1 MQSIPHSPKGSP
13 PSEFLSKNNSTDQ
26 LLQPSID
33 PYTRLPDVFRVER
46 IKDKSTGRD
55 IYVRW
60 LHDKPKLPKE
70 IPSIQTPTY
79 DEKILS
85 KETKRLALNKKSVV
99 FEDKLQSTTEH
110 HERHKS
116 KKKHRKHKYR
126 DSEII
131 NEFYEDRHGKSRS
144 SKTHRP
150 KYNEVF
156 NLPSPTFIE
165 QQFPMASFIE
175 PMASFM
181 GKQFPIP
188 SSSSTFPLQPGSY
201 TFHTIAPFSPP
212 NNTNT
217 STAYWFFTM

>member
-1 MQSIPHSPKGSP
+1 MQSIPDSPKGSP
-13 PSEFLSKNNSTDQ
+13 TSEFLSKNNSTGQ
-26 LLQPSID
+26 VFQPSTD

-46 IKDKSTGRD
+46 IKDKSTGRH

-70 IPSIQTPTY
+70 IPSIETPNY

-85 KETKRLALNKKSVV
+85 KETKRLALNKEPLKKSVV
-99 FEDKLQSTTEH
+99 FEDKLPSTKEH

-116 KKKHRKHKYR
+116 KKKHRKHKYQN
-126 DSEII
+126 SEII
-131 NEFYEDRHGKSRS
+131 NEFYEDRRGKSRS

-165 QQFPMASFIE
+165 QQFPMASF
-175 PMASFM
+175 MS
-181 GKQFPIP
+181 KQFPIP
-188 SSSSTFPLQPGSY
+188 SSSSTFPGSY

-217 STAYWFFTM
+217 SSAYWYFTM

>member
-70 IPSIQTPTY
+70 IPSIRTPTY

-85 KETKRLALNKKSVV
+85 KETKRLALNNEPLKKSVV
-99 FEDKLQSTTEH
+99 FEDKLQSTKEH
-110 HERHKS
+110 REHHKS
-116 KKKHRKHKYR
+116 KKKHRKHR
-126 DSEII
+126 HQDS

-156 NLPSPTFIE
+156 NLPSPAFIE
-165 QQFPMASFIE
+165 QQFPT
-175 PMASFM
+175 ASFM